1 MATDDAGTPAP
12 APAPPPPP
20 RAVPT
25 GAPVQVSLFRAAGS
39 ELVDIRLG
47 NEAAPSCRCENSESP
62 KL

>member
-12 APAPPPPP
+12 AAPPPP
-20 RAVPT
+20 RAAPT
-25 GAPVQVSLFRAAGS
+25 GAPPVQVSLFRAAGS